1 MFVLTKPKTM
11 TKIILKL
18 LLTSVAVLLIA
29 HVLPGVTVVDFGAAL
44 LVALVLGIL
53 RIFVK
58 PIMVLLTLPITILT
72 FGLFLFII
80 DALIVY
86 LIPHIVDKFIINSF
100 WTALL
105 FSLILSVLQ
114 SILYGFLEEK

>member
-1 MFVLTKPKTM
+1 M